1 MGVGYAERVQSH
13 AAESHD
19 PTDADDATDAPTD
32 AQRNPVRSQTLRRA
46 LVAYLLLLPPI
57 AWLAMKFS
65 PYALDGDG
73 MAYMDIADLIRTH
86 HWAGVVNGYW
96 NPLYP
101 WLLALA
107 QRVFH
112 TTRANELHAYYV
124 LNFLIFLA
132 SVVALLAFISA
143 LAKLRR
149 HMTPNADQNAG
160 RTPLLHME
168 ALQLLGVALLVI
180 ATGRE
185 LSMATLRPD
194 ALLQALMLAAFAM
207 LLQSFASESLIY
219 APLMGFFFGLAYL
232 TKSFAFL
239 VAFIT
244 IALMMLF
251 QAWVQKRNPVRVIAA
266 GAFAFVVFAAIAG
279 PYIGALS
286 KQKHRFDFG
295 DSGALNYAWYV
306 SGTVKMHIEPSMSAD
321 FGSAKVNLIHPEQ
334 QLLAQPGIYSY
345 RAEPYGTYP
354 AWFDPTYFH
363 ERIVPVFSVSR
374 LIHRDVRNVI
384 LSFRYLLN
392 HPEAWILLILL
403 LVCGARF
410 GFTHARTSLHHWRH
424 STFWVP
430 SIFLGLAMWG
440 IYGLVNI
447 EERYVTLAYLLI
459 VLPIFAAL
467 VYVPELSETNDENPW
482 PRRAATAMIAV
493 LAFLALGET
502 LRVALENRRNE
513 SAAGLAAAWYSP
525 NIFAAAKGLNA
536 LGVGSGDEI
545 ACMGTIACLNDPY
558 WMRLANVRVLTEVYN
573 PDAKHLL
580 EEYEGLPNRQQVE
593 DVLKAQGA
601 KVVVAAFD
609 PGEMTGRTPASAG
622 WIRLGESDLYALPLN
637 SPAPATAAP
646 ATLPWDMTGAAKP

>member
-1 MGVGYAERVQSH
+1 
-13 AAESHD
+13 
-19 PTDADDATDAPTD
+19 
-32 AQRNPVRSQTLRRA
+32 VRSETLRRA
-46 LVAYLLLLPPI
+46 LLAYLALLVPI
-57 AWLAMKFS
+57 AWLAMKFD

-73 MAYMDIADLIRTH
+73 MAYMDVADLIRSH

-96 NPLYP
+96 HPLYP
-101 WLLALA
+101 LLLAIA
-107 QRVFH
+107 QRVLH

-124 LNFLIFLA
+124 LNYVIFLA
-132 SVVALLAFISA
+132 SVVAILAFVSA
-143 LAKLRR
+143 LVNLRR
-149 HMTPNADQNAG
+149 RMTPNPDQNAG
-160 RTPLLHME
+160 ASPLLSMD
-168 ALQLLGVALLVI
+168 AMQLLGVALLVI

-185 LSMATLRPD
+185 LAMATIRPD

-219 APLMGFFFGLAYL
+219 APAMGFFFGLAYL

-239 VAFIT
+239 IALIS
-244 IALMMLF
+244 IALMMVF
-251 QAWVQKRNPVRVIAA
+251 QAWVQKRKPIRVIAA
-266 GAFAFVVFAAIAG
+266 GALAFIVFAAIAG
-279 PYIGALS
+279 PYIAALS
-286 KQKHRFDFG
+286 KQKHHFDFG

-306 SGTVKMHIEPSMSAD
+306 SGTVKMHIEPSMTAD

-363 ERIVPVFSVSR
+363 ERIVPVFNAKR
-374 LIHRDVRNVI
+374 LLHRDVRNVV
-384 LSFRYLLN
+384 LSFRYLFN
-392 HPEAWILLILL
+392 HPEAWILLALL
-403 LVCGARF
+403 LTCGARF
-410 GFTHARTSLHHWRH
+410 GFTHARTSLRHWRH
-424 STFWVP
+424 SVFWAPPVL
-430 SIFLGLAMWG
+430 LGLAMWG

-447 EERYVTLAYLLI
+447 EERYVTLAYLIL

-467 VYVPELSETNDENPW
+467 VFYSESSIEENPW
-482 PRRAATAMIAV
+482 PRRTAAAMIAV
-493 LAFLALGET
+493 VAFLALGET
-502 LRVALENRRNE
+502 LRVAVDERSTE
-513 SAAGLAAAWYSP
+513 SGARLPAAWYKP
-525 NIFAAAKGLNA
+525 NIVEAAKGLNA
-536 LGVGSGDEI
+536 LGVGHGDEI

-622 WIRLGESDLYALPLN
+622 WIRLGESSLYALPLN
-637 SPAPATAAP
+637 IAAPAPAAP
-646 ATLPWDMTGAAKP
+646 ATLPWDMTGPAKP

>member
-1 MGVGYAERVQSH
+1 MVY
-13 AAESHD
+13 
-19 PTDADDATDAPTD
+19 
-32 AQRNPVRSQTLRRA
+32 LA
-46 LVAYLLLLPPI
+46 LLIPI
-57 AWLAMKFS
+57 AWLAMKFD

-73 MAYMDIADLIRTH
+73 MAYMDIADLIRAH

-101 WLLALA
+101 AGLALA

-112 TTRANELHAYYV
+112 PTRMNELHAYYI
-124 LNFLIFLA
+124 LNYGIFLA
-132 SVVALLAFISA
+132 SVAALLAFISA
-143 LAKLRR
+143 LVKLRR
-149 HMTPNADQNAG
+149 RMTPNADQNSGAAH
-160 RTPLLHME
+160 LLGMD

-180 ATGRE
+180 ATQRE
-185 LSMATLRPD
+185 LSMATIRPD

-207 LLQSFASESLIY
+207 LLRSFASESLLY

-232 TKSFAFL
+232 AKSFAFL
-239 VAFIT
+239 VALIT

-251 QAWVQKRNPVRVIAA
+251 QAWVQRRKPARVIAG
-266 GAFAFVVFAAIAG
+266 GALAFVVFAAIAG

-306 SGTVKMHIEPSMSAD
+306 SGTVKMHIEPSMTSD
-321 FGSAKVNLIHPEQ
+321 FGSAHVKLIHPEQ

-363 ERIVPVFSVSR
+363 ERIVPVFSATR
-374 LIHRDVRNVI
+374 LVHRDVRNMV
-384 LSFRYLLN
+384 LTLRYLFN
-392 HPEAWILLILL
+392 HPEAWILLALL
-403 LVCGARF
+403 LACGARL
-410 GFTHARTSLHHWRH
+410 GFMGSRSSLQSWRH
-424 STFWVP
+424 SVFWLPPVA
-430 SIFLGLAMWG
+430 LGVAMWG

-447 EERYVTLAYLLI
+447 EERYVTLAYLVI
-459 VLPIFAAL
+459 VLPVFAAL
-467 VYVPELSETNDENPW
+467 YTSPRIDGSDDNAW
-482 PRRAATAMIAV
+482 PRRCATAMIAV
-493 LAFLALGET
+493 LAFLVLGNT
-502 LRVALENRRNE
+502 LRVALDVRSHE
-513 SAAGLAAAWYSP
+513 SAAGLPAAWYSP
-525 NIFAAAKGLNA
+525 NIYAAAKGLNA

-580 EEYEGLPNRQQVE
+580 EEFEGLPNHQQVE

-601 KVVVAAFD
+601 KVVVASFD

-622 WIRLGESDLYALPLN
+622 WIRLGESNLYALPLN
-637 SPAPATAAP
+637 IPAPASAAP
-646 ATLPWDMTGAAKP
+646 ATLPWDMSGAAKP

>member
-1 MGVGYAERVQSH
+1 VS
-13 AAESHD
+13 
-19 PTDADDATDAPTD
+19 
-32 AQRNPVRSQTLRRA
+32 SQTLRRA
-46 LVAYLLLLPPI
+46 LLAYLVLLAPI

-73 MAYMDIADLIRTH
+73 MAYMDVADLIRAH

-96 NPLYP
+96 HPLYP
-101 WLLALA
+101 ALLAIA
-107 QRVFH
+107 QSVFH
-112 TTRANELHAYYV
+112 TTRSNELRAYYV

-143 LAKLRR
+143 LVNLRR
-149 HMTPNADQNAG
+149 RMTPNADQNAG
-160 RTPLLHME
+160 ATPLLSRE

-185 LSMATLRPD
+185 LSMATIRPD

-207 LLQSFASESLIY
+207 LLRSFASESLIY
-219 APLMGFFFGLAYL
+219 APAMGFFFGLAYL

-239 VAFIT
+239 IALIT

-251 QAWVQKRNPVRVIAA
+251 QGWVQKRKPARVIAA
-266 GAFAFVVFAAIAG
+266 GALAFIVFAAIAG

-354 AWFDPTYFH
+354 TWFDPTYFH
-363 ERIVPVFSVSR
+363 ERIVPVFSAS
-374 LIHRDVRNVI
+374 LLLHRDVRNVV
-384 LSFRYLLN
+384 LTFRYLLN

-403 LVCGARF
+403 LACGARF
-410 GFTHARTSLHHWRH
+410 GFTHERTSLHHWRH

-467 VYVPELSETNDENPW
+467 VYIPELSQPTDENPW
-482 PRRAATAMIAV
+482 PRRIATAMISV

-502 LRVALENRRNE
+502 LRVALDNRRNQSGAGL
-513 SAAGLAAAWYSP
+513 SAAWVKP
-525 NIFAAAKGLNA
+525 NIVEAAKGLNA
-536 LGVGSGDEI
+536 LGVGSGDPI

-593 DVLKAQGA
+593 DVLKSQGA

-622 WIRLGESDLYALPLN
+622 WIRLGESSLYAYPLN
-637 SPAPATAAP
+637 ITAPSPAAP
-646 ATLPWDMTGAAKP
+646 ATLPWDMSGAAKP

>member
-1 MGVGYAERVQSH
+1 
-13 AAESHD
+13 
-19 PTDADDATDAPTD
+19 
-32 AQRNPVRSQTLRRA
+32 VRSETLRRA
-46 LVAYLLLLPPI
+46 LFGYLALLLPI
-57 AWLAMKFS
+57 GWLAMKFD

-73 MAYMDIADLIRTH
+73 MAYMDIADLIRAH
-86 HWAGVVNGYW
+86 HWAGVVNAYW
-96 NPLYP
+96 HPLYP
-101 WLLALA
+101 ALLSLA
-107 QRVFH
+107 QTVFH
-112 TTRANELHAYYV
+112 TTRSNELHAYYLV
-124 LNFLIFLA
+124 NYVIFLA
-132 SVVALLAFISA
+132 SVVALMAFVSA
-143 LAKLRR
+143 LVKLRLR
-149 HMTPNADQNAG
+149 LSARTESEAG
-160 RTPLLHME
+160 DPPLFGNVSTLLNKE
-168 ALQLLGVALLVI
+168 ALQLLGIGLLVI

-185 LSMATLRPD
+185 LSMATIRPD

-207 LLQSFASESLIY
+207 LLQSFASESLLY
-219 APLMGFFFGLAYL
+219 APAMGFFFGLAYL

-239 VAFIT
+239 IALIT

-251 QAWVQKRNPVRVIAA
+251 QAWVQKRKPVRVIAA
-266 GAFAFVVFAAIAG
+266 GALAFIVFAAIAG

-363 ERIVPVFSVSR
+363 EHITPVFNAKR
-374 LIHRDVRNVI
+374 LLHRDVRNVV

-392 HPEAWILLILL
+392 HPEAWILLALL
-403 LVCGARF
+403 LTCGARF
-410 GFTHARTSLHHWRH
+410 GFTPVRASLHLWRR
-424 STFWVP
+424 SVFWLPPVV
-430 SIFLGLAMWG
+430 LGLAIWG

-467 VYVPELSETNDENPW
+467 LFDGHRIPW
-482 PRRAATAMIAV
+482 PHHTATAMVAF

-502 LRVALENRRNE
+502 LRVALDNRRNE
-513 SAAGLAAAWYSP
+513 SAAGLPAAWVQP
-525 NIFAAAKGLNA
+525 NIVEAAKGLNA
-536 LGVGSGDEI
+536 LGVGHGDEI

-580 EEYEGLPNRQQVE
+580 EEFEGLPNRQRVE
-593 DVLKAQGA
+593 DVLKSQGA

-622 WIRLGESDLYALPLN
+622 WIRLGESDLYALPLAIAAP
-637 SPAPATAAP
+637 SPAAP

>member
-1 MGVGYAERVQSH
+1 MLKEHPKPHEAI
-13 AAESHD
+13 
-19 PTDADDATDAPTD
+19 DAPTTRT
-32 AQRNPVRSQTLRRA
+32 RNPLRSETLRRA
-46 LVAYLLLLPPI
+46 LFGYLALLVPI
-57 AWLAMKFS
+57 SWLAMKFD

-73 MAYMDIADLIRTH
+73 MAYMDVADLIRGH
-86 HWAGVVNGYW
+86 HWAGVVNAYW
-96 NPLYP
+96 HPLYP
-101 WLLALA
+101 LLLALA
-107 QRVFH
+107 QTVFH
-112 TTRANELHAYYV
+112 TTRGNELHAYYLV
-124 LNFLIFLA
+124 NYVIFLA
-132 SVVALLAFISA
+132 SVGAMLAFVNA
-143 LAKLRR
+143 LVKLRR
-149 HMTPNADQNAG
+149 RMTPNPDQNAG
-160 RTPLLHME
+160 ASPLLSLE
-168 ALQLLGVALLVI
+168 AMQLLGVGLFVI

-185 LSMATLRPD
+185 LSMATIRPD

-207 LLQSFASESLIY
+207 LLQSFASESLLY
-219 APLMGFFFGLAYL
+219 APAMGFFFGLAYL

-239 VAFIT
+239 IALIT

-251 QAWVQKRNPVRVIAA
+251 QAWVQKRKPIRVIAA
-266 GAFAFVVFAAIAG
+266 GALAFIVFAAIAG

-306 SGTVKMHIEPSMSAD
+306 SGTVKMHIEPSMTAD

-363 ERIVPVFSVSR
+363 ERIVPVFNAK
-374 LIHRDVRNVI
+374 LLLHRDVRNVV

-392 HPEAWILLILL
+392 HPEAWILLALL
-403 LVCGARF
+403 FTCGARF
-410 GFTHARTSLHHWRH
+410 GFTHARTSSHHWRH
-424 STFWVP
+424 SVFWLPPVA
-430 SIFLGLAMWG
+430 LGLAIWG

-447 EERYVTLAYLLI
+447 EERYVTLAYLIL

-467 VYVPELSETNDENPW
+467 VSYSSDTVDDSTW
-482 PRRAATAMIAV
+482 PRRTATAMVAV

-502 LRVALENRRNE
+502 LRVALDNRRNE
-513 SAAGLAAAWYSP
+513 SSAGLPAAWVQP
-525 NIFAAAKGLNA
+525 NIVEAAKGLNA
-536 LGVGSGDEI
+536 LGVGHGDEI

-580 EEYEGLPNRQQVE
+580 EEFEGLPNRQQVE
-593 DVLKAQGA
+593 DVLKSQGA
-601 KVVVAAFD
+601 KVVVASFD

-622 WIRLGESDLYALPLN
+622 WIRLGESDLYAFPLTIAAP
-637 SPAPATAAP
+637 SPAAP

>member
-1 MGVGYAERVQSH
+1 
-13 AAESHD
+13 
-19 PTDADDATDAPTD
+19 
-32 AQRNPVRSQTLRRA
+32 VRSQTLRRA
-46 LVAYLLLLPPI
+46 LLAYLVLLPPI

-73 MAYMDIADLIRTH
+73 MAYMDVADLIRAH

-96 NPLYP
+96 HPLYP
-101 WLLALA
+101 ALLAIA
-107 QRVFH
+107 QSVFH
-112 TTRANELHAYYV
+112 TARSNELRAYYV

-143 LAKLRR
+143 LVRLRR

-160 RTPLLHME
+160 RTPLLGME
-168 ALQLLGVALLVI
+168 SLQLLGVALLVI

-185 LSMATLRPD
+185 LSMATVRPD
-194 ALLQALMLAAFAM
+194 ALLQALMLSAFAM

-219 APLMGFFFGLAYL
+219 APAMGFFFGLAYL

-239 VAFIT
+239 IT
-244 IALMMLF
+244 LLSIALMMLF
-251 QAWVQKRNPVRVIAA
+251 QAWVQKRKPVRVIAA
-266 GAFAFVVFAAIAG
+266 GALAFVVFAAIAG
-279 PYIGALS
+279 PYINALS

-321 FGSAKVNLIHPEQ
+321 FGSAKVNLIHPER

-363 ERIVPVFSVSR
+363 ERIVPIFSASR
-374 LIHRDVRNVI
+374 LIHRDVRNIV

-403 LVCGARF
+403 LACGARF

-459 VLPIFAAL
+459 VLPVFAAL
-467 VYVPELSETNDENPW
+467 VYVPELSEPTDDNPW
-482 PRRAATAMIAV
+482 PRRTATAMIAV

-513 SAAGLAAAWYSP
+513 SAAGLPAAWVQP
-525 NIFAAAKGLNA
+525 NIVEAARGLNA
-536 LGVGSGDEI
+536 LGVGSGDQI

-593 DVLKAQGA
+593 DVLKSQGA

-637 SPAPATAAP
+637 TPAPAPAAP
-646 ATLPWDMTGAAKP
+646 ATLPWDISGAAKP

>member
-1 MGVGYAERVQSH
+1 
-13 AAESHD
+13 
-19 PTDADDATDAPTD
+19 
-32 AQRNPVRSQTLRRA
+32 VRSQTLRRA
-46 LVAYLLLLPPI
+46 LLAYLVLLPPI

-73 MAYMDIADLIRTH
+73 MAYMDVADLIRAH
-86 HWAGVVNGYW
+86 HWAGVINGYW

-101 WLLALA
+101 ALLAIA
-107 QRVFH
+107 QRIFH

-124 LNFLIFLA
+124 LNYLIFLA
-132 SVVALLAFISA
+132 SVAALLAFISA
-143 LAKLRR
+143 LVKLRR
-149 HMTPNADQNAG
+149 RMTPNADQNGGAA
-160 RTPLLHME
+160 PLLGME

-185 LSMATLRPD
+185 LSMATIRPD
-194 ALLQALMLAAFAM
+194 VLLQALVLVAFAM

-239 VAFIT
+239 IALIT

-251 QAWVQKRNPVRVIAA
+251 QAWVQKRKPVRVIVA
-266 GAFAFVVFAAIAG
+266 GALAFVVFAAIAG

-306 SGTVKMHIEPSMSAD
+306 SGTVKMHIEPSMAAD

-363 ERIVPVFSVSR
+363 ERIVPVFSASR
-374 LIHRDVRNVI
+374 LIHRDVRNVV

-403 LVCGARF
+403 LTCGARF

-424 STFWVP
+424 SVFWLP
-430 SIFLGLAMWG
+430 SIVLGLAMWC

-447 EERYVTLAYLLI
+447 EERYVTLAYLII

-467 VYVPELSETNDENPW
+467 VFISELDPAAIDANPW
-482 PRRAATAMIAV
+482 PRRCASAMIAV
-493 LAFLALGET
+493 LAFLALGEM
-502 LRVALENRRNE
+502 LRVALEDRRNE
-513 SAAGLAAAWYSP
+513 SAAGLPAAWYSP
-525 NIFAAAKGLNA
+525 SIFAAAKGLNA

-558 WMRLANVRVLTEVYN
+558 WMRLANVHVLTEVYN
-573 PDAKHLL
+573 PDAKDLL
-580 EEYEGLPNRQQVE
+580 EEFEGLPNRQQVE

-637 SPAPATAAP
+637 TPAPAPAAP

>member
-1 MGVGYAERVQSH
+1 MLKEHPKLHEAI
-13 AAESHD
+13 
-19 PTDADDATDAPTD
+19 DAPTTRT
-32 AQRNPVRSQTLRRA
+32 RNPLRSETLRRA
-46 LVAYLLLLPPI
+46 LFGYLALLVPI
-57 AWLAMKFS
+57 SWLAMKFD

-73 MAYMDIADLIRTH
+73 MAYMDVADLIRGH
-86 HWAGVVNGYW
+86 HWAGVVNAYW
-96 NPLYP
+96 HPLYP
-101 WLLALA
+101 LLLALA
-107 QRVFH
+107 QTVFH
-112 TTRANELHAYYV
+112 TTRGNELHAYYLV
-124 LNFLIFLA
+124 NYVIFLA
-132 SVVALLAFISA
+132 SVGAMLAFVNA
-143 LAKLRR
+143 LVKLRR
-149 HMTPNADQNAG
+149 RMTPNPDQTAG
-160 RTPLLHME
+160 ASPLLSLE
-168 ALQLLGVALLVI
+168 AMQLLGVGLFVI

-185 LSMATLRPD
+185 LSMATIRPD

-207 LLQSFASESLIY
+207 LLQSFASESLLY
-219 APLMGFFFGLAYL
+219 APAMGFFFGLAYL

-239 VAFIT
+239 IALIT

-251 QAWVQKRNPVRVIAA
+251 QAWVQKRKPIRVIAA
-266 GAFAFVVFAAIAG
+266 GALAFIVFAAIAG

-306 SGTVKMHIEPSMSAD
+306 SGTVKMHIEPSMTAD

-363 ERIVPVFSVSR
+363 ERIVPVFNAK
-374 LIHRDVRNVI
+374 LLLHRDVRNVV

-392 HPEAWILLILL
+392 HPEAWILLALL
-403 LVCGARF
+403 FTCGARF
-410 GFTHARTSLHHWRH
+410 GFTHARTSSHHWRH
-424 STFWVP
+424 SVFWLPPVA
-430 SIFLGLAMWG
+430 LGLAIWG

-447 EERYVTLAYLLI
+447 EERYVTLAYLIL

-467 VYVPELSETNDENPW
+467 VSYSSDTVDDSTW
-482 PRRAATAMIAV
+482 PRRTATAMVAV

-502 LRVALENRRNE
+502 LRVALDNRRNE
-513 SAAGLAAAWYSP
+513 SSAGLPAAWVQP
-525 NIFAAAKGLNA
+525 NIVEAAKGLNA
-536 LGVGSGDEI
+536 LGVGHGDEI

-580 EEYEGLPNRQQVE
+580 EEFEGLPNRQQVE
-593 DVLKAQGA
+593 DVLKSQGA
-601 KVVVAAFD
+601 KVVVASFD

-622 WIRLGESDLYALPLN
+622 WIRLGESDLYAFPLTIAAP
-637 SPAPATAAP
+637 SPAAP

>member
-1 MGVGYAERVQSH
+1 
-13 AAESHD
+13 
-19 PTDADDATDAPTD
+19 
-32 AQRNPVRSQTLRRA
+32 VRSQTLRRT
-46 LVAYLLLLPPI
+46 LLAYLLLLPPI
-57 AWLAMKFS
+57 AWLAMKFG

-73 MAYMDIADLIRTH
+73 MAYMDIADLIRAH
-86 HWAGVVNGYW
+86 HWAGVVNAYW
-96 NPLYP
+96 HPLYP
-101 WLLALA
+101 ALLALA
-107 QRVFH
+107 QAIFH

-143 LAKLRR
+143 LVNLRR
-149 HMTPNADQNAG
+149 RMTPSADQNAG
-160 RTPLLHME
+160 ATPILSRE
-168 ALQLLGVALLVI
+168 ALQLLGVGLLVI

-185 LSMATLRPD
+185 LSMATIRPD

-207 LLQSFASESLIY
+207 LLQSFASESLLY
-219 APLMGFFFGLAYL
+219 APAMGFFFGLAYL

-239 VAFIT
+239 IALIT

-251 QAWVQKRNPVRVIAA
+251 QAWVQKRKPIRVIAA
-266 GAFAFVVFAAIAG
+266 GALAFIVFAAIAG

-306 SGTVKMHIEPSMSAD
+306 SGTVKMHIEPSMTAD

-363 ERIVPVFSVSR
+363 ERIVPVFNAK
-374 LIHRDVRNVI
+374 LLLHRDVRNVV

-392 HPEAWILLILL
+392 HPEAWILLALL
-403 LVCGARF
+403 FTCGARF
-410 GFTHARTSLHHWRH
+410 GFTHARTSSHHWRH
-424 STFWVP
+424 SVFWLPPVA
-430 SIFLGLAMWG
+430 LGLAIWG

-447 EERYVTLAYLLI
+447 EERYVTLAYLIL

-467 VYVPELSETNDENPW
+467 VSYSSDTVDDSTW
-482 PRRAATAMIAV
+482 PRRTATAMVAV

-502 LRVALENRRNE
+502 LRVALDNRRNE
-513 SAAGLAAAWYSP
+513 SSAGLPAAWVQP
-525 NIFAAAKGLNA
+525 NIVEAAKGLNA
-536 LGVGSGDEI
+536 LGVGHGDEI

-580 EEYEGLPNRQQVE
+580 EEFEGLPNRQQVE
-593 DVLKAQGA
+593 DVLKSQGA
-601 KVVVAAFD
+601 KVVVASFD

-622 WIRLGESDLYALPLN
+622 WIRLGESDLYAFPLTIAAP
-637 SPAPATAAP
+637 SPAAP

>member
-1 MGVGYAERVQSH
+1 MKH
-13 AAESHD
+13 
-19 PTDADDATDAPTD
+19 
-32 AQRNPVRSQTLRRA
+32 QTLRRA
-46 LVAYLLLLPPI
+46 LLAYLLLLPPI

-73 MAYMDIADLIRTH
+73 MAYMDVADLIRTH
-86 HWAGVVNGYW
+86 HWAGVINGYW

-101 WLLALA
+101 WLLSVA

-112 TTRANELHAYYV
+112 TTHFNEMRAYYI
-124 LNFLIFLA
+124 LNFFIFLA

-143 LAKLRR
+143 LVKLRR
-149 HMTPNADQNAG
+149 RMTPSPDQNAG
-160 RTPLLHME
+160 ATPLLGME

-185 LSMATLRPD
+185 LSMATIRPD

-207 LLQSFASESLIY
+207 LLESFASESLVY
-219 APLMGFFFGLAYL
+219 APAMGFFFGLAYL
-232 TKSFAFL
+232 AKSFAFL
-239 VAFIT
+239 VALIT

-251 QAWVQKRNPVRVIAA
+251 QSWIQRRKPARVITA
-266 GAFAFVVFAAIAG
+266 GALALLVFAAVAG
-279 PYIGALS
+279 PYIGELS
-286 KQKHRFDFG
+286 KQKGRFDFG

-363 ERIVPVFSVSR
+363 ERITPVFSVSR
-374 LIHRDVRNVI
+374 LIHRDARNVV
-384 LSFRYLLN
+384 LSFRYLFN

-410 GFTHARTSLHHWRH
+410 GFTHARTSLRHWRH
-424 STFWVP
+424 STFWVAP
-430 SIFLGLAMWG
+430 IFLGLAMWG
-440 IYGLVNI
+440 IYGLVNV
-447 EERYVTLAYLLI
+447 EERYVTLAYLVI

-467 VYVPELSETNDENPW
+467 VYVPELNESSDENPW
-482 PRRAATAMIAV
+482 PRRTATAMIAV
-493 LAFLALGET
+493 LAFLVLGEM
-502 LRVALENRRNE
+502 LRVSLENRRNE
-513 SAAGLAAAWYSP
+513 SAAGLSAAWYKP
-525 NIFAAAKGLNA
+525 NIFEAAKGLNA
-536 LGVGSGDEI
+536 LGVGSGDQI

-558 WMRLANVRVLTEVYN
+558 WMRLADVRVLTEVYN
-573 PDAKHLL
+573 PDSKHLL
-580 EEYEGLPNRQQVE
+580 EEFEGLPNRQQVE

-637 SPAPATAAP
+637 IPAPAPTAP